1 MADTVPTVTVV
12 AWPGGLR
19 GALTGE
25 PGKRGLPLG
34 SALSLL
40 REDGVTHM
48 PRVSLARTSLTLLA
62 E

>member
-1 MADTVPTVTVV
+1 MADIVPTVTVV

-25 PGKRGLPLG
+25 PGKPGRPLG

-48 PRVSLARTSLTLLA
+48 PRVSLARTSPTLQA

>member
-1 MADTVPTVTVV
+1 MADAVPTVTVV

-19 GALTGE
+19 GTLTAE
-25 PGKRGLPLG
+25 PGKHGLPLG